1 MMMGLFFMIVELWS
15 VCFLSKTYAEMLQD
29 HANDE
34 SDSALVDFVWQRRGE
49 TWAKLEKFEDVVQR
63 QFEELRMSL
72 VAHDARSSP
81 GVTVVK
87 GTATLPV
94 RAPLGVAHLA
104 QLRSAL
110 ARESG
115 ADATANLVTPA
126 LCVL

>member
-49 TWAKLEKFEDVVQR
+49 TWAKLEKIEDVVQR

-72 VAHDARSSP
+72 VAHAHVAA
-81 GVTVVK
+81 G
-87 GTATLPV
+87 ATPTGG
-94 RAPLGVAHLA
+94 APA
-104 QLRSAL
+104 
-110 ARESG
+110 
-115 ADATANLVTPA
+115 TPA
-126 LCVL
+126 SPRI